1 MHFWVSYVTFCKSNK
16 LKLSYFLKKVTSNLK
31 LLENKQI
38 ESSKCFTK
46 RINDEANIGSI
57 KQIADIVHKIS

>member
-1 MHFWVSYVTFCKSNK
+1 M
-16 LKLSYFLKKVTSNLK
+16 

-46 RINDEANIGSI
+46 RINDAANIGNME
-57 KQIADIVHKIS
+57 QIADIILKISQS